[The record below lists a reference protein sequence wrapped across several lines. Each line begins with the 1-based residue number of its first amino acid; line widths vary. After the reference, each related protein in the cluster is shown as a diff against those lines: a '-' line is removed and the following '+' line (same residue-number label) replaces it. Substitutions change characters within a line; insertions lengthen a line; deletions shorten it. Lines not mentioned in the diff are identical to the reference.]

1 MARLYKETFSSESPN
16 LGRINT
22 NDTLRSLVTTGYGET
37 PPTQYITTD
46 GVNGPFTGQL
56 WYSSNSQSYGLHVN
70 SPDHAQ
76 DSIHPNSFTRNGVAS
91 RIANSYANLVKD
103 HANSLYELGECV
115 VIINSD
121 PNHSANNTLYFI
133 NGTTGAE
140 SELVDV
146 GQTSLSDGSVNES
159 HLATG
164 AVTTIKIQNGAV
176 TGPKIASS
184 AVDASKLAS
193 DSVTTSKVQNGAITN
208 PKLADSSVST
218 NKIQN
223 GAVTGSKIATNAVTS
238 DKIPAS
244 AITEAKIG
252 SGAVTSAKIPINELT
267 GSKLVANTIGTR
279 EMNITGPMNNGD
291 YLVSNGNGGL
301 YSSNNITNDSTI
313 PPTANP
319 NWTTVIRELSNNT
332 SDFFNINFDD
342 FNYLRVRVE
351 GIPDNIRFT
360 MFVNELEFF
369 STNKS
374 PLIGEPSRRF
384 FRVNN
389 ELDFVFIKNC
399 NVTPFPS
406 SSILGN
412 SNREYNK
419 YNTYYFNNSDN
430 RLAIYREHIVPDT
443 IEVIPVGA
451 FSPEYW
457 QYGSRSG
464 DPTYIFN
471 GNNNTCNVQIFNGYT
486 GANLTVSYR

>member
-1 MARLYKETFSSESPN
+1 MSYKETFSSESPN

-279 EMNITGPMNNGD
+279 EMNITGPD
-291 YLVSNGNGGL
+291 SNGAIVVDDGAGGMTFVILDTNL
-301 YSSNNITNDSTI
+301 YEYPPPSVQTNWVTRYLNIAGNTKSSYNIS
-313 PPTANP
+313 
-319 NWTTVIRELSNNT
+319 
-332 SDFFNINFDD
+332 FND
-342 FNYLRVRVE
+342 FNYLDLNFSNINVGSLDRERYFYEVLINNARLYYSSAYVQE
-351 GIPDNIRFT
+351 GN
-360 MFVNELEFF
+360 
-369 STNKS
+369 S
-374 PLIGEPSRRF
+374 PSVS
-384 FRVNN
+384 FRVK
-389 ELDFVFIKNC
+389 FIKAHTVVPSTTVEDIIDLSQSSNFKTAIL
-399 NVTPFPS
+399 NSNTTSNNLILYS
-406 SSILGN
+406 SS
-412 SNREYNK
+412 
-419 YNTYYFNNSDN
+419 FNNS
-430 RLAIYREHIVPDT
+430 I
-443 IEVIPVGA
+443 
-451 FSPEYW
+451 FEYN
-457 QYGSRSG
+457 
-464 DPTYIFN
+464 I
-471 GNNNTCNVQIFNGYT
+471 GNTTTHCNVH
-486 GANLTVSYR
+486 VSLSDRGRSSSNVSIRYR